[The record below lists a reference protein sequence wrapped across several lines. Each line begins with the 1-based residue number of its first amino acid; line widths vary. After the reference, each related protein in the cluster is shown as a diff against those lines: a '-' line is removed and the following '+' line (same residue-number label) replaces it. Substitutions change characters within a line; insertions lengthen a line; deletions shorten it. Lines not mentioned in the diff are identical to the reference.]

1 MNGRRFICL
10 FVGLMCIL
18 MACAPDPRP
27 PLWIRSLETLP
38 QVEGFNRAG
47 LFTINKKIYVQ
58 YCDPEGNQI
67 WMRYD
72 EGKHQWR
79 QSRYNS
85 QGCVDGERST
95 GPVE

>member
-1 MNGRRFICL
+1 MGTRIICL

-27 PLWIRSLETLP
+27 PSWLQAIETLP
-38 QVEGFNRAG
+38 QVKGFSRAG

-58 YCDPEGNQI
+58 FCDPGGNQI
-67 WMRYD
+67 WLRYNED
-72 EGKHQWR
+72 KHTWR

-85 QGCVDGERST
+85 QGCADGESST
-95 GPVE
+95 GPLE

>member
-1 MNGRRFICL
+1 MGTRIICL

-27 PLWIRSLETLP
+27 PLWLRSLETLP
-38 QVEGFNRAG
+38 QVEGFSRAG

-58 YCDPEGNQI
+58 FCDPGGNQI
-67 WMRYD
+67 WLRYN
-72 EGKHQWR
+72 EGKHTWR

>member
-1 MNGRRFICL
+1 MGTRIICL

-27 PLWIRSLETLP
+27 PLWLRSLETLP
-38 QVEGFNRAG
+38 QQVKGFSRAG

-58 YCDPEGNQI
+58 FCDPGGNQI
-67 WMRYD
+67 WMRYN
-72 EGKHQWR
+72 EKKHTWR

-85 QGCVDGERST
+85 LGCVRGDNAT
-95 GPVE
+95 GPE